1 MAEGCRIRRT
11 LYAAFEGYDAEKE
24 VGGGSSSGNADA
36 ISQEGLIRNDLK
48 G

>member
-1 MAEGCRIRRT
+1 MSLILYGCGDVDDAD
-11 LYAAFEGYDAEKE
+11 LVAGMCGY
-24 VGGGSSSGNADA
+24 SSSGSDEA